1 MFTGG
6 NNFEWLFGVAVC
18 KGPEGLISPVLLGNG
33 ALGGGGRRR
42 RGRGEAWASWRALR

>member
-6 NNFEWLFGVAVC
+6 SNFEWLFGVAVC

-33 ALGGGGRRR
+33 ALGGGGGGG
-42 RGRGEAWASWRALR
+42 RGRCELLGAR